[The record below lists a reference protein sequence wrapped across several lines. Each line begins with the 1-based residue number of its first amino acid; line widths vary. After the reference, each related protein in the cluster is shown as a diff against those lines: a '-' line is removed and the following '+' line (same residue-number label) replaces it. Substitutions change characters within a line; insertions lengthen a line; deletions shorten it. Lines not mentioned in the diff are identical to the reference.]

1 MGQTQ
6 WYVYLLRGRQ
16 RRFYCGITT
25 DLGRRVWEHNNDQ
38 SRASKCAWACRP
50 LVLVWSTPAASRA
63 EASRIE
69 ARIKRLNRA
78 QKQQL
83 VKGELNW
90 RDLTG

>member
-1 MGQTQ
+1 MEGQH

-25 DLGRRVWEHNNDQ
+25 DLERRVWEHNNDQ

-50 LVLVWSTPAASRA
+50 LELVWSAPAGSRG

-69 ARIKRLNRA
+69 ARIKRLSRN
-78 QKQQL
+78 QKKQL
-83 VKGELNW
+83 VKGEITVEGLD
-90 RDLTG
+90 R